1 MNITTRYNN
10 VDIFHWVTSTHVFF
24 SVSCRTKIQ
33 LANEIDDYTKKLLE
47 DYEDLDKLSIQA
59 DIWHSKYKA
68 SRSVNLHNNNHNNCF
83 SHLGLWTIFN
93 N

>member
-1 MNITTRYNN
+1 LAQQNNTRE
-10 VDIFHWVTSTHVFF
+10 TSTLLFGNC
-24 SVSCRTKIQ
+24 CRTKIQ

-68 SRSVNLHNNNHNNCF
+68 SRYVIVNVYYK
-83 SHLGLWTIFN
+83 
-93 N
+93 